1 MAIEQRLD
9 EAQELVRAHQQL
21 NDYLSRGNLL
31 PQNSALGLLNET
43 NSFLRE
49 NPNLF
54 PKDPEESL
62 YVEEARRRLGVH
74 SRSLELRLTGKPI
87 TMSEITTLYG
97 IEVQD
102 LSTIEPWLVDPENK
116 TRIKAAA
123 EENYINDPR
132 DPSIH
137 PIANDIPQERINA
150 FRFGERGILSF
161 TRALSSLITNTFVIG
176 HNINQVQVTA
186 TEEAR
191 SYYSPHK

>member
-116 TRIKAAA
+116 TRISCFGSVQLSWVGRSLFFLCAEGAAYCPSKVIPA
-123 EENYINDPR
+123 RYI
-132 DPSIH
+132 
-137 PIANDIPQERINA
+137 
-150 FRFGERGILSF
+150 L
-161 TRALSSLITNTFVIG
+161 LKKKCL
-176 HNINQVQVTA
+176 
-186 TEEAR
+186 
-191 SYYSPHK
+191 Y